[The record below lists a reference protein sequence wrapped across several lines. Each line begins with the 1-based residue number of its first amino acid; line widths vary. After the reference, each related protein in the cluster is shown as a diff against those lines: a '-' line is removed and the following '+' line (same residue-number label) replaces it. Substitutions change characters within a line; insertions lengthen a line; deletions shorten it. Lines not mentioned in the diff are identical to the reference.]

1 MQRIPEEQK
10 IVGLWMKTLTEPRR
24 LPAAGLI
31 CITRGACKDVL
42 TALVYPT

>member
-10 IVGLWMKTLTEPRR
+10 IVRLWMKTLTEPRR

-31 CITRGACKDVL
+31 CITRATCKDVL
-42 TALVYPT
+42 TDPVYPT